1 MKNGKI
7 LYSQDISE
15 NIYNFTKKKVKD
27 LNIQSFFLANNDIYI
42 ILRNSL
48 KVKMSIDGK
57 EIDVEELKTKINTDP
72 ILINGSILYIDKK
85 EIERL
90 KLLEA

>member
-1 MKNGKI
+1 MENGKI
-7 LYSQDISE
+7 LYSQILEE
-15 NIYNFTKKKVKD
+15 NIYNFTKEKVKN

-57 EIDVEELKTKINTDP
+57 GN
-72 ILINGSILYIDKK
+72 
-85 EIERL
+85 
-90 KLLEA
+90 